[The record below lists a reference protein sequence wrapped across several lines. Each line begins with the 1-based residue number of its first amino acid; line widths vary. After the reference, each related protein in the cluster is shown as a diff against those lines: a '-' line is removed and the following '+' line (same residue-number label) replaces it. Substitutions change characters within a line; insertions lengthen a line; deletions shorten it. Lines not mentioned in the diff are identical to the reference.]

1 MDNNK
6 HNENNCGKLIITSF
20 DEQFEI
26 AKEEY
31 RAVLKRLRAERRW
44 KIFAAIGVAVFF
56 AMLAISGL
64 MVNSCVN
71 GNLSCS
77 SCSWDKK
84 KYSLDNI
91 SISVIK
97 KENDIEK
104 SMYINGK
111 TVGVYFYITN
121 NSTEILSEISGE
133 MKVYLGEDD
142 YVMTWNISLTERIE
156 AGDSKQLIV
165 KCDAASSDAMD
176 KFYNA
181 STEELKLTYVIS
193 YVYFGTTASD
203 IKQVEDK
210 SGEERVIKPY
220 GKLQGGAI

>member
-1 MDNNK
+1 MDTNK
-6 HNENNCGKLIITSF
+6 HNDNGYGKLIITSLE
-20 DEQFEI
+20 EQFEI
-26 AKEEY
+26 AKKEY
-31 RAVLKRLRAERRW
+31 RKVLKKSQRGTP
-44 KIFAAIGVAVFF
+44 IAIILTVILIAIIIVPGV
-56 AMLAISGL
+56 LIGSCIS
-64 MVNSCVN
+64 

-77 SCSWDKK
+77 SCGSGDAK

-91 SISVIK
+91 SISVLK
-97 KENDIEK
+97 KENDIER

-142 YVMTWNISLTERIE
+142 YVMTWNIRLTERIE
-156 AGDSKQLIV
+156 AGASKQLIV
-165 KCDAASSDAMD
+165 NCDAVSSNNMD

-181 STEELKLTYVIS
+181 SIEELKLTYVIS
-193 YVYFGTTASD
+193 YVYFGTSASD

-220 GKLQGGAI
+220 GKLQGGSV